1 MTTPIA
7 PRSPRWAAAA
17 AAALFLLAGLVVR
30 AAGPVFWQTS
40 SRSEFLKGDVEDLS
54 IDSDGRLLLG
64 PAMQVVQDTNAPF
77 LWAIVPG
84 ENGSLYVGSGN
95 EGKVYHIDA
104 AGKASVFYDSPE
116 LEVHALAAAPGGG
129 LYVGTSPD
137 GKIYKVDAKGAA
149 TTFFDPKDKYIWALA
164 VDARG
169 IVFAATGD
177 KGTIYKIAPDGK
189 GDVFYRTKA
198 THVVALTFDR
208 TGNLVAGTE
217 SPGMVFR
224 IDPQGKAFVLLD
236 SAFREIHALRLDDKG
251 VMYAAAVGAK
261 QPSEERAGPEG
272 IGGGGGSTA
281 TAPVPSVSTEVTA
294 ISVVDL
300 SAMGVSDTKGARR
313 EERRTPKGAVYRI
326 QPDGATDTV
335 WESPEDS
342 PYDILVEPAGSLLVG
357 TGNKGKIFRVV
368 PSDPPR
374 VTLLARAAAQ
384 QVTRFL
390 AQSGQGTIVTTA
402 NPGKVF
408 RLSGQQADKGTYVS
422 EVHDADT
429 ISTWGTINWRATLPR
444 GSQVQV
450 FTRSGNSQIPDDTW
464 SGWSDPYTN
473 ADGQQ
478 IASPKARF
486 LQWKTVLSGKE
497 SPILTSVTAA
507 YLQRNVR
514 PRVTSITV
522 YPAGVVFQKP
532 FSTGEMEIAG
542 FDDTM
547 DSRAQ
552 SMAAQAG
559 ALGSSGAIGPALGR
573 RVYQKGLQA
582 FVWKAE
588 DDNDDKLQY
597 DVLYRRGDEAIWRTL
612 KRGVTDPIFVW
623 DTTSVPNG
631 TYTIRVVASDA
642 PSNPAGTALTGE
654 MDSTTFDIDNTPP
667 TIHVTGLRREGKGI
681 VLQFEVRDDQSAVQR
696 VDYSI
701 DAERWRPIYPKDGIA
716 DSRFEQYELALDN
729 EAQTRTLVIRATDAM
744 NNVATARGEMT
755 ADRTDAGQNVKRK
768 QPRWGS

>member
-1 MTTPIA
+1 MTTRIA
-7 PRSPRWAAAA
+7 PRSPRWAAVAA
-17 AAALFLLAGLVVR
+17 TILFFLAGLGAR

-40 SRSEFLKGDVEDLS
+40 SRTEFLKGDVEDLS

-64 PAMQVVQDTNAPF
+64 PAMQVVHDTNAPF

-84 ENGSLYVGSGN
+84 LDGSIFVGSGN
-95 EGKVYHIDA
+95 EGKVYRIDA
-104 AGKASVFYDSPE
+104 SGGASVFYDAPE
-116 LEVHALAAAPGGG
+116 LEVHALAPAPGGG

-149 TTFFDPKDKYIWALA
+149 TPFFDPKDKYIWSLA
-164 VDARG
+164 VDAHG
-169 IVFAATGD
+169 NVFAATGD
-177 KGTIYKIAPDGK
+177 KGVIYKIGPDGK

-198 THVVALTFDR
+198 THVVSLTFDGN
-208 TGNLVAGTE
+208 GNLVVGTE
-217 SPGMVFR
+217 SPGMIFR

-236 SAFREIHALRLDDKG
+236 SAFREIHALRIDAKG
-251 VMYAAAVGAK
+251 VIYAAAVGAK
-261 QPSEERAGPEG
+261 QPSEERTTPEG
-272 IGGGGGSTA
+272 ATSGGTSTA
-281 TAPVPSVSTEVTA
+281 APVPSVSTEVTA

-300 SAMGVSDTKGARR
+300 SSMGIADTKGSRR

-326 QPDGATDTV
+326 QPDGTTDTI

-342 PYDILVEPAGSLLVG
+342 PYDVLVEATGSLLVG

-390 AQSGQGTIVTTA
+390 ADGPQGVLVASA
-402 NPGKVF
+402 NPGKIF
-408 RLSGQQADKGTYVS
+408 RLSAQQADKGTYVS
-422 EVHDADT
+422 EVHDAET
-429 ISTWGTINWRATLPR
+429 ISTWGTINWRTTRPR
-444 GSQVQV
+444 SGQLQI
-450 FTRSGNSQIPDDTW
+450 FTRSGNSSIPDDTW
-464 SGWSDPYTN
+464 SSWSEAYTN
-473 ADGQQ
+473 PDGQQ
-478 IASPKARF
+478 ITSPKARF
-486 LQWKTVLSGKE
+486 LQWKVVLSGKE
-497 SPILTSVTAA
+497 TPMLTSVTAA
-507 YLQRNVR
+507 YLQKNIR

-522 YPAGVVFQKP
+522 YPAGAVFQKP

-542 FDDTM
+542 FDDAQ
-547 DSRAQ
+547 DSRPQPPAAQ
-552 SMAAQAG
+552 STSLAS
-559 ALGSSGAIGPALGR
+559 SSGMGIGPALGR
-573 RVYQKGLQA
+573 RVYQKGLQT

-597 DVLYRRGDEAIWRTL
+597 DVLYRREDESTWRTL
-612 KRGVTDPIFVW
+612 KRGLTDPLFVW

-631 TYTIRVVASDA
+631 TYTVRIVASDA
-642 PSNPAGTALTGE
+642 PSNPAGTAQTGE

-667 TIHVTGLRREGKGI
+667 TIRVTGIRREGKG
-681 VLQFEVRDDQSAVQR
+681 VMLLFEVRDDQSAVQR

-729 EAQTRTLVIRATDAM
+729 EGQTRSLVIRAIDAM
-744 NNVATARGEMT
+744 NNVATARGEAPT
-755 ADRTDAGQNVKRK
+755 EKTDGGQDVKGKPRK
-768 QPRWGS
+768 